1 MSTIL
6 VDGLKCNY
14 YKYGERGISV
24 VLMHGWG
31 QNTVMMEHIALFLK
45 DHFVV
50 YNFDFPGFG
59 KSDEPKRAFSVE
71 DYTEWFAHFLNE
83 LGVENPIL
91 IGHSFGCRV
100 AVRYAYKHPVRRMV
114 LTGAAGVRDKHGID
128 YYAKIYTYKAA
139 KKLLSPFKGQLS
151 KLQSKL
157 GSEDYRNASG
167 VMRETLVKVVNDDVS
182 DILKDINVETLL
194 VFGENDE
201 ATPLAKGRFMEKEMP
216 NAALVVFEGDDHF
229 AYFNQANR
237 FNLVLEAFLRRDY
250 DIY

>member
-1 MSTIL
+1 
-6 VDGLKCNY
+6 
-14 YKYGERGISV
+14 
-24 VLMHGWG
+24 
-31 QNTVMMEHIALFLK
+31 
-45 DHFVV
+45 
-50 YNFDFPGFG
+50 
-59 KSDEPKRAFSVE
+59 
-71 DYTEWFAHFLNE
+71 
-83 LGVENPIL
+83 
-91 IGHSFGCRV
+91 
-100 AVRYAYKHPVRRMV
+100 MV

-201 ATPLAKGRFMEKEMP
+201 ATPLAKGRFMEKEMQ